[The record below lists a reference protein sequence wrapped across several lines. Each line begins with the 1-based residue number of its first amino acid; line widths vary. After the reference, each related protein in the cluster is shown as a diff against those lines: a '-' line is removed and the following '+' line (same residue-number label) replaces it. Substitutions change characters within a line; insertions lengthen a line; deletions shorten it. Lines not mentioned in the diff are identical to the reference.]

1 MTVSIFGLWYLKIST
16 KLYVTNYKS
25 DESLPLNISKWMFQM
40 ANTADM
46 QLLLLFSRSVMLGF
60 LWPHGLQHARLT
72 GPSPSPR
79 ACSKSCPL
87 SQWCHPNISS
97 SVVPF
102 SSSFNCSQHQCLF
115 QWISSS
121 HQVAKVLE
129 LHLQHQSLQWIF
141 RIDIL

>member
-16 KLYVTNYKS
+16 KLYITNYKS
-25 DESLPLNISKWMFQM
+25 DESLPLNISKWMFKM
-40 ANTADM
+40 TNTADM
-46 QLLLLFSRSVMLGF
+46 QLLLFSRWVMLGS

-72 GPSPSPR
+72 YPSPSPR

-97 SVVPF
+97 SVIPF
-102 SSSFNCSQHQCLF
+102 SSSFNWSQHQCLF
-115 QWISSS
+115 QWISSL